1 MPTDL
6 YAEYF
11 FTDSEK
17 NEILFAFFC
26 RDCSVELMWE
36 VSGKKIS
43 SI

>member
-17 NEILFAFFC
+17 NEILFAFF
-26 RDCSVELMWE
+26 V
-36 VSGKKIS
+36 GIAQ
-43 SI
+43 